1 MAEGGHV
8 KGDCLE
14 CPFHSWM
21 FRGEDGFCESIPYT
35 EKGINQVL
43 HNIVSDDIY
52 LPFYSHSFYTLYRL
66 RCSNLVFFY
75 TLEPH
80 SCIEISVMHF
90 NIQIF
95 ASNFERS

>member
-14 CPFHSWM
+14 CPFHEWR
-21 FRGEDGFCESIPYT
+21 FRGKDGYCENIPYT

-52 LPFYSHSFYTLYRL
+52 LFFYSHSFCTLYRL
-66 RCSNLVFFY
+66 GPGVFY
-75 TLEPH
+75 ILEPH
-80 SCIEISVMHF
+80 SCIEMLVCTF
-90 NIQIF
+90 
-95 ASNFERS
+95 